1 MSIVHFAR
9 CAVAAGACAAVISG
23 CGSNPQTAF
32 SPAGT
37 SAQGGAQPAGHAGS
51 PLHVTHYYVVALR
64 SRGANN
70 SIATGIN
77 DRGWIMG
84 FWNKLKN
91 GQNVFSHAALW
102 VNGQFTDLGTLGGP
116 NSTVGWPVKSDRGEV
131 AGESDTSQT
140 DPLAESVCGGP
151 YICLGFRWKAN
162 TMTPLP
168 PLGGNNS
175 EATGVNNRGQAV
187 GVAETAVHDSSCA
200 APQVLDYR
208 GVIWKPNGKTITLP
222 PIAGDA
228 VSQAIPIDN
237 AGDAAG
243 ASGPCGP
250 PLNPA
255 YGAAHAVLWKHG
267 SAIDLG
273 NLGGTTFNAAAAM
286 NDRGQIVGISGLP
299 GNTTYH
305 AFLWQ
310 HGVMSDLGTLPGDVL
325 SVAFGINNKGQ
336 IVGQSCDASN
346 NCRAFIWQ
354 NGSMT
359 DLNLLVPKGS
369 LYLFYG
375 GDINDSG
382 WIVGDSVNLKTG
394 RSPAFVA
401 IPSGAADVPANAAAP
416 RVTLPDRVRMQF
428 AHHRFRP
435 IL

>member
-9 CAVAAGACAAVISG
+9 CALAACACAAVISG
-23 CGSNPQTAF
+23 CGGSPQTAF

-37 SAQGGAQPAGHAGS
+37 SAQGGAQASHSGS
-51 PLHVTHYYVVALR
+51 PLRVSHYYLAALR
-64 SRGANN
+64 GLGGSNGSAAN
-70 SIATGIN
+70 GIN
-77 DRGWIMG
+77 DRGWITG
-84 FWNKLKN
+84 ASFIKGN
-91 GQNVFSHAALW
+91 GAGHAVLW
-102 VNGQFTDLGTLGGP
+102 VNGKPVDLGTLGGS
-116 NSTVGWPVKSDRGEV
+116 NSAVNWPVKGDRGQI

-140 DPLAESVCGGP
+140 DPLAESFCGTP
-151 YICLGFRWKAN
+151 NICLGFRWKAY
-162 TMTPLP
+162 TLTPLP

-175 EATGVNNRGQAV
+175 QATGVNNRGEAA

-228 VSQAIPIDN
+228 VSQAVPIDN

-250 PLNPA
+250 PLTLG
-255 YGAAHAVLWKHG
+255 YGGAHAVLWKHG

-273 NLGGTTFNAAAAM
+273 NLGGTTTNAAAAM
-286 NDRGQIVGISGLP
+286 NDRGQIVGVSSLP
-299 GNTTYH
+299 GNATYH

-310 HGVMSDLGTLPGDVL
+310 HGVMSDLGTLPGDFN
-325 SVAFGINNKGQ
+325 SVAFGINNRGQ

-354 NGSMT
+354 KGSMT
-359 DLNLLVPKGS
+359 DLNLLVPKGR
-369 LYLFYG
+369 LYLTYG

-382 WIVGDSVNLKTG
+382 QIIGDAVNTKTG

-401 IPSGAADVPANAAAP
+401 IPSGAAGVPANAAAP